1 METSRR
7 LLYYRGPLAERRDST
22 VRPARGMAAETSKS
36 VELETRIARLESI
49 TKGLQQELAL
59 RQRREVAIQAELDH
73 LLARIKMVG
82 GV

>member
-1 METSRR
+1 
-7 LLYYRGPLAERRDST
+7 
-22 VRPARGMAAETSKS
+22 MAAETSKS

>member
-1 METSRR
+1 MT
-7 LLYYRGPLAERRDST
+7 YYRGPLTERRRHST
-22 VRPARGMAAETSKS
+22 LRPVRGTAAEISKS

-73 LLARIKMVG
+73 LWARIKMGG

>member
-1 METSRR
+1 VETSRR

-22 VRPARGMAAETSKS
+22 VRPARGTAAETSKS